1 MIKLLRY
8 LKKRDWFLIVIILAL
23 AFLQVYCMMTLTD
36 YIKGITQAIT
46 FLDYHN
52 QGPLNFFL
60 SFANG
65 NAEMETTIKAA
76 LSGFTSWDQFSDG
89 IINNIAGMV
98 TAQGQDPAAVTSMLL
113 SIRNATT
120 GDIWW
125 NAGMMILTAT
135 GMIAVQALISVI
147 AAYIASRLATSL
159 RNALNTQI
167 SSFSQQIL
175 DCQSCHPRDKRR
187 SAGSVCNPSLLPYV
201 LPGADHCCLGH
212 FEDQRRILAIDASD
226 DYRCLSAHLRHVPA
240 SCLCH
245 AKVQSHAEAYR

>member
-147 AAYIASRLATSL
+147 AAYIASRLALSL
-159 RNALNTQI
+159 IHI
-167 SSFSQQIL
+167 SE
-175 DCQSCHPRDKRR
+175 PTR
-187 SAGSVCNPSLLPYV
+187 PY
-201 LPGADHCCLGH
+201 
-212 FEDQRRILAIDASD
+212 
-226 DYRCLSAHLRHVPA
+226 
-240 SCLCH
+240 
-245 AKVQSHAEAYR
+245 